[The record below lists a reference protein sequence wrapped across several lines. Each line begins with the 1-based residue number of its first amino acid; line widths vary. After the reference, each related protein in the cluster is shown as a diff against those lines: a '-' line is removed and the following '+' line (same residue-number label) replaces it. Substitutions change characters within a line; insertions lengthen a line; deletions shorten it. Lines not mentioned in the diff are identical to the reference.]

1 MFSERQKIHFMD
13 YRQAL
18 EYIDGVSWLGSRPGL
33 ERVTAL
39 LEKLGNPQNQLK
51 FIHIAGTNGKGSCA
65 AMTAS
70 VLKAAGYRTG
80 LFTSPYLFRFNE
92 RMQINGEPIA
102 DEVLASLVT
111 EIRPLADAMEDHPTE
126 FELMTAVALLWYL
139 REKSDIVVLEVGL
152 GGRLDATNVIPAPEA
167 AVIMNIG
174 LDHTAILGDTAE
186 KIAAE
191 KAGIIKPGCDAVL
204 YQQAAGVEAVV
215 REKCEAAGAR
225 LRVADFSQI
234 VPEFDSL
241 EGQVFTY
248 RGEPCAIP
256 LLGAHQLKNAAVV
269 LEIVEVLRRKG
280 WNLPRDTV
288 EHGLYAVSWPA
299 RFELVREEPPFVVDG
314 GHNPQCAETVAESL
328 RHYFPSQKRVLLCG
342 VLADKDYPSLFDN
355 LDTAA
360 DEYVCVTPASERAL
374 PAEKLA
380 EFLRRYGK
388 PVTVCEDIPAGVEA
402 ASDAAGEDGVACAVG
417 SLYMAGAVRACFGL

>member
-1 MFSERQKIHFMD
+1 MD

-39 LEKLGNPQNQLK
+39 LEKLGDPQNALK
-51 FIHIAGTNGKGSCA
+51 FVHIAGTNGKGSCA

-70 VLKAAGYRTG
+70 VLRAAGYKTG

-92 RMQINGEPIA
+92 RMQINGEPIG
-102 DEVLASLVT
+102 DETLAELVT

-139 REKSDIVVLEVGL
+139 REKCDIVVLEVGL

-174 LDHTAILGDTAE
+174 LDHTAILGDTEE

-191 KAGIIKPGCDAVL
+191 KAGIIKPGCAVAL
-204 YQQAAGVEAVV
+204 YQQAESVQAVV
-215 REKCEAAGAR
+215 RTKCEAEGAQ
-225 LRVADFSQI
+225 LHIADFGQI
-234 VPEFDSL
+234 LPEFDSL

-248 RGEPCAIP
+248 KGEPYAIP
-256 LLGAHQLKNAAVV
+256 LLGAHQLRNAAVV
-269 LEIVEVLRRKG
+269 LEVVEILRARG
-280 WNLPRDTV
+280 WKLPQDAV

-314 GHNPQCAETVAESL
+314 GHNPQCARTVADSL
-328 RHYFPSQKRVLLCG
+328 RRYFPGQKHVLLVG
-342 VLADKDYPSLFDN
+342 VLADKDYASLFEILN
-355 LDTAA
+355 EAA
-360 DEYVCVTPASERAL
+360 DEYVCVTPNSPRAL
-374 PAEKLA
+374 PAQELA
-380 EFLRRYGK
+380 DFLRRFGK

-402 ASDAAGEDGVACAVG
+402 ASAAAGEDGVACAVG
-417 SLYMAGAVRACFGL
+417 SLYMAGEVRACLGMY